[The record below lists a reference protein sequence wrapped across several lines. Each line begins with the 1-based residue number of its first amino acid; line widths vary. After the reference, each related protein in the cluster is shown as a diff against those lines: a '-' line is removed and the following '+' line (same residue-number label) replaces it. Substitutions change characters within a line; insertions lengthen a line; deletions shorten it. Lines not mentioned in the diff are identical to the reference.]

1 MLSLF
6 LEVKDIYMKTTGSKI
21 IRFVPVF
28 IMFIFI
34 LSFIPAITVSA
45 TSTQITVEEGEI
57 LPGESDEYNDYA
69 DTTLEGVSSRGTHI
83 IGNSVKAI
91 GDSISSQFAPGL
103 KKFLN
108 HFGVYAYDD
117 HITDNYMTSQMSA
130 TSPVLNMNQIF
141 GVIAYSIATLL
152 FFIEIYKSVF
162 TTVFGKAQ
170 SPLQCLARYAITV
183 ILITVS
189 QQLISPII
197 DMFSSFWELTTT
209 YTVINNVDVSS
220 TLGIGGVVVGFVVLG
235 FASAGIILAIIFII
249 LLWIL
254 VKEVIKLVVE
264 MLERYIVSCF
274 LIIFAPMGFSFIGSP
289 TTERVFTSYMTMFI
303 SQLFLLI
310 INNLWLYS
318 LLYLM
323 VNVGFSISNYIFVL
337 AWVKTGQKVDE
348 LLQSMGLSVAKTG
361 GDLFDSLG
369 SMVYAAKN
377 MLGSNSLIG
386 RAGQTMTNV
395 GLQNGNPRLAAAGST
410 LANIL
415 SPAGRKT
422 AEDMADAITR
432 RGGSAADNAGILS
445 TKAADFSKGHVD
457 ATIMDQFNTR
467 GKSDGYMAAAF
478 GKNWQESIAGKGGR
492 VDTASLSLNNN
503 GIVRGSMTDKD
514 GNSSM
519 FQMSAG
525 GKNLQN
531 ASALGAALSGDE
543 AKTASGSGWK
553 IQYGKD
559 GGMSSLNKDSVFN
572 GEVGF
577 NNFAAQIGTNTAELQ
592 KATGISPSKV
602 SQISVSNGNAVL
614 HGKNGETLGAV
625 RTNGKKLS
633 FADAQSAP
641 HIAPLNTGGPMATDN
656 TAQLRS
662 GNTGDTHKEGVVMYP
677 NSDGPQLS
685 DFMSKYK
692 DLVFTEDDVT
702 KGEDEGNW
710 IKLEN
715 DLAYNSETGMVYGA
729 VYHGGDFADDALYV
743 ALSDD
748 LNPSGIMEMY
758 DDEQSAFMA
767 DEGIEYERHDVNP
780 GISREDYDTILDDA
794 VAYNQ
799 ARADYIDEYSSSIRN
814 AAANE
819 TEYLANRIADQEN
832 LWATS
837 TDNDGN
843 IIRSN
848 SIESVDT
855 EKHIFVS
862 EDRGL
867 GKQIYEYMV
876 LVDDEVPKG
885 WKTAGGGKGHNLIA
899 YRRQKGKRS
908 DD

>member
-45 TSTQITVEEGEI
+45 TSTQITVEEEEI

-69 DTTLEGVSSRGTHI
+69 DTTLEGVSSRGTHTA
-83 IGNSVKAI
+83 GNVVKAI
-91 GDSISSQFAPGL
+91 GDSVSKQFAPGL
-103 KKFLN
+103 KQFLS
-108 HFGVYAYDD
+108 HFGIYAYDTY
-117 HITDNYMTSQMSA
+117 ITKNYMNETVS
-130 TSPVLNMNQIF
+130 TKNPILNMNQIF

-170 SPLQCLARYAITV
+170 SPIQCLARYAITV

-197 DMFSSFWELTTT
+197 DLFSYFYEMTTT
-209 YTVINNVDVSS
+209 YTVLDDG
-220 TLGIGGVVVGFVVLG
+220 TLGVGSILIKFLVLG
-235 FASAGIILAIIFII
+235 FGSAGFILAIIFII
-249 LLWIL
+249 MLWIL
-254 VKEVIKLVVE
+254 VKEILKLIVE

-274 LIIFAPMGFSFIGSP
+274 LIIFAPLGFSFIGSP
-289 TTERVFTSYMTMFI
+289 TTERVFTSYMTMVV

-310 INNLWLYS
+310 INSLWMYS
-318 LLYLM
+318 VLYLM
-323 VNVGFSISNYIFVL
+323 ANTYFSIANFIFIL
-337 AWVKTGQKVDE
+337 AFVRTGQKIDE

-369 SMVYAAKN
+369 SVVYTAKN
-377 MLGSNSLIG
+377 MLGSNGLIA

-395 GLQNGNPRLAAAGST
+395 GLQNGNPQLAAAGST

-457 ATIMDQFNTR
+457 ATIMDQFNNR
-467 GKSDGYMAAAF
+467 GKSDGYMTAAF

-492 VDTASLSLNNN
+492 VDAASLSLNNN

-677 NSDGPQLS
+677 NGDGPQLS

-767 DEGIEYERHDVNP
+767 DEGIEYDRHDVNP

-832 LWATS
+832 LWTTT
-837 TDNDGN
+837 TDSDGN

-908 DD
+908 DN